1 MEAPVS
7 RTKLLQEIRKMRF
20 EEAYVG
26 WQEKRLTQEQAAEIL
41 GVTDRSFRRYA
52 ARYEAEGL
60 EGLIDRRIEV
70 MSARGAPADEVMR
83 LVETYRSRYE
93 GWNVAHF
100 YGWYRDKSICCQH
113 VAFPSAW
120 RRCDPSARESPNS
133 DSPPQ
138 SRGRQ
143 VAVYERPF

>member
-52 ARYEAEGL
+52 ARYEAEGM

-70 MSARGAPADEVMR
+70 MSARRAPADEVMR
-83 LVETYRSRYE
+83 LVETYRSRRPAPLAE
-93 GWNVAHF
+93 
-100 YGWYRDKSICCQH
+100 
-113 VAFPSAW
+113 
-120 RRCDPSARESPNS
+120 
-133 DSPPQ
+133 
-138 SRGRQ
+138 
-143 VAVYERPF
+143 AVNLVFEANRVLAEETILG